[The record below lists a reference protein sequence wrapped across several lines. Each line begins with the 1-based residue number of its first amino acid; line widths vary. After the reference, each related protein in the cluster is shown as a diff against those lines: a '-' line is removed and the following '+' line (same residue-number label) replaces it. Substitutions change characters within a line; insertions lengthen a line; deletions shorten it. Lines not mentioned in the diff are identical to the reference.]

1 MNKGKALI
9 LGLCCCLLW
18 ISACGAVG
26 NGSAPVESGIPPL
39 TERPGVTPLAPEAL
53 PALKTGQIIYVPV
66 YSEVYDANQART
78 LQLAATLSF
87 RNTDLSRVIVI
98 ETIDYYD
105 SGGQKIR
112 SYLNQPL
119 ALAPL
124 ASLAVVVER
133 EDRAGGVGANFIVEW
148 RADQSVSPPIAEAVM
163 IGTAS
168 QQGLSWASP
177 GRVVRERRASE
188 SSK

>member
-1 MNKGKALI
+1 
-9 LGLCCCLLW
+9 CCCLLLV
-18 ISACGAVG
+18 SACGAVSD
-26 NGSAPVESGIPPL
+26 SAAPDGSGIPPL

-66 YSEVYDANQART
+66 YSEVYDTNQART
-78 LQLAATLSF
+78 LQLAATLSL
-87 RNTDLSRVIVI
+87 RNTDLAHAIVV
-98 ETIDYYD
+98 EAVDYYD
-105 SGGQKIR
+105 SGGKKVR
-112 SYLNQPL
+112 RYLDRPV

-133 EDRAGGVGANFIVEW
+133 EDRTGGVGANFIVEW
-148 RADQSVSPPIAEAVM
+148 RADQIVSSPIAEAVM

-168 QQGLSWASP
+168 QQGLSWVSP
-177 GRVVRERRASE
+177 GRVVRERQASE